1 MMRVTDAMMYSSSTD
16 SMLNLQSSIA
26 KLTQET
32 SQGTVLT
39 PSDDPVA
46 AARALDLEQ
55 SQALNTQLET
65 NRSNATSLLQQTA
78 GTISDVIGVLSDA
91 KSQIIGAGNATYTD
105 QDRSNSADTLKTSLQ
120 QLLTDANATDG
131 LGNYLFSGYKS
142 STQPF
147 TQDTSGAVMYNGDQG
162 IQTLQVDTTNT
173 MAVSVSGQAMFQG
186 QGADVFNMLNNII
199 TTLKTPVSAAANAT
213 EAANSKVVYDAA
225 YGKAITGLPTP
236 TQADIDAANATA
248 TPDQIAAATTVASN
262 AQAAHDTDYTRTDF
276 TPGSTGAM
284 NQALSQAQSV
294 IDKAMNN
301 ATTAQSTVGSNEAE
315 LTALN
320 AVGSTQ
326 DVQYTSQIADLMG
339 QGPDDFAKTVSALS
353 QQQTYLLAAQKSFA
367 TISGLSLLNFLK

>member
-1 MMRVTDAMMYSSSTD
+1 MMRITDSMMYSSTTD

-26 KLTQET
+26 KLQEQS

-46 AARALDLEQ
+46 AARALDLGQ
-55 SQALNTQLET
+55 SQALNTQLQT
-65 NRSNATSLLQQTA
+65 NRDNATGLLQQTA
-78 GTISDVIGVLSDA
+78 GTISDVISVMTEA
-91 KSQIIGAGNATYTD
+91 KSQLIGAGNATYTD
-105 QDRSNSADTLKTSLQ
+105 QDRANSADSLKTSLQ
-120 QLLTDANATDG
+120 QLLSDANATDG

-147 TQDTSGAVMYNGDQG
+147 TQDTSGSVMYNGDQG
-162 IQTLQVDTTNT
+162 TQTLQVDTTTT

-186 QGADVFNMLNNII
+186 QGADIFNTLNNII
-199 TTLKTPVSAAANAT
+199 TTLNTPISAAANAT

-225 YGKAITGLPTP
+225 YGTAITGLPTP
-236 TQADIDAANATA
+236 TQADIDAANAAA
-248 TPDQIAAATTVASN
+248 TPDQIAAATTVATN

-284 NQALSQAQSV
+284 NQALAQAGQV
-294 IDKAMNN
+294 VDKAMNN

-320 AVGSTQ
+320 ATGSTQ
-326 DVQYTSQIADLMG
+326 DLQYTSQIADLMG
-339 QGPDDFAKTVSALS
+339 QGPDDFAKTVSELS
-353 QQQTYLLAAQKSFA
+353 EQQTYLLAAQKSFA
-367 TISGLSLLNFLK
+367 TISGLSLVNFLK